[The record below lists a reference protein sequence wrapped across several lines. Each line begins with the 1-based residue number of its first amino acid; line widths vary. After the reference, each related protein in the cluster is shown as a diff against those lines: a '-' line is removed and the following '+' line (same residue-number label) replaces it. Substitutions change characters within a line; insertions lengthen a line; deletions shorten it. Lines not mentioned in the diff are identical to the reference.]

1 MVAQSIN
8 SPFEGRFVE
17 RPLSVRFRRAGDVDL
32 WDIGVA
38 HCQELERWRSKIFAD
53 LYDRGGRV
61 KSMTRTGS
69 VFRLQASDEQKR
81 LA

>member
-32 WDIGVA
+32 WDISVA

-53 LYDRGGRV
+53 LYDRGGPEWKPGKEYDSNR
-61 KSMTRTGS
+61 
-69 VFRLQASDEQKR
+69 FRIPA
-81 LA
+81 AGI